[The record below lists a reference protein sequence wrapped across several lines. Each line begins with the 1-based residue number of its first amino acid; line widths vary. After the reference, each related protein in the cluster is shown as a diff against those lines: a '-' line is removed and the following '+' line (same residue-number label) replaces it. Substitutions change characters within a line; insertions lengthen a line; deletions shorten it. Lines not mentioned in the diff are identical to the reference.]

1 MPLPASSSP
10 PNSNHASGQAPTALV
25 LVVVALFFIWGGLTS
40 LNDVL
45 IPKLKGLFSLSYT
58 EAMLTQFAIFVAY
71 FVVSLPAGNLI
82 ARIGYLPGIVIGLG
96 TMAVGCLLFVPA
108 SGSGIYATFLLALF
122 VLAAGITVLQ
132 VAANPLIAQLGSAAT
147 SHSRLTLAQ
156 AFNSLGTT
164 VFPPVGAIVILGS
177 LRDVDPAT
185 LPEAQR
191 QAFLLE
197 ESAVIGHAY
206 LAMALVLLLMAVFFW
221 LRRKQL
227 PRGQTRGTHLEGA
240 FSLLRHGRLGGGVTS
255 IFLYVGAEVAI
266 GSVLVNY
273 LAQSSVMGL
282 SEQSA
287 GKMLAFYWGG
297 AMVGR
302 FIGAGALRVFSPGK
316 VLTSVAIGAAL
327 LTATSAMSG
336 GALAGWTLLSVGLM
350 NSIMF
355 PTIFSLAVEGLGE
368 RTPQGA
374 GLLCMAIVG
383 GAIVPLLFG
392 AVADVSTLA
401 TALVVPVACYLAI
414 AAYGWLA
421 RRPAVGS
428 SAVDGTMQGAESP

>member
-1 MPLPASSSP
+1 MSLPAASATSSQDTTSV
-10 PNSNHASGQAPTALV
+10 NAPTALV

-58 EAMLTQFAIFVAY
+58 EAMLTQFAFFAAY

-82 ARIGYLPGIVIGLG
+82 ARIGYLPGIVLGLG
-96 TMAVGCLLFVPA
+96 TMAAGCLMFVPA
-108 SGSGIYATFLLALF
+108 SGSGVYATFLLALF

-132 VAANPLIAQLGSAAT
+132 VAANPLIAQLGSTST

-164 VFPPVGAIVILGS
+164 VFPPVGAVLILGS
-177 LRDVDPAT
+177 LGDVDPAT
-185 LPEAQR
+185 LPNAQR

-197 ESAVIGHAY
+197 EAAVIGHAY
-206 LAMALVLLLMAVFFW
+206 LGMAVVLVLMAVFFW
-221 LRRKQL
+221 LRRQQL
-227 PRGQTRGTHLEGA
+227 PQSHLRGIRLEGA
-240 FSLLRHGRLGGGVTS
+240 FSLLRHGRLAGGVTS

-273 LAQSSVMGL
+273 LAQASVMGV

-316 VLTSVAIGAAL
+316 ILASVAIGAAL
-327 LTATSAMSG
+327 LTTTSAMSS
-336 GALAGWTLLSVGLM
+336 GALAGWALLSVGLM

-368 RTPQGA
+368 RTAQGS

-392 AVADVSTLA
+392 AVADVSSLA

-421 RRPAVGS
+421 RRPGFHLMTSVQATGV
-428 SAVDGTMQGAESP
+428 EIR